1 MKKKHIILGASLLS
15 ALVAGLCPFIA
26 EAKTETVDEN
36 ALVFNANDLKTND
49 TYGRTTKVSSSDGV
63 TVKTGVT
70 GFLGWGN
77 YTAIVKKKTAVY
89 SDYTFSK
96 GLNAKGDSSKPSYS
110 ITASKGATVGIYYT
124 IESSNAEA
132 KLDVTYEGTFL
143 SFIPTYTANKTYTV
157 KSNETIYTEYT
168 FTEKETV
175 GLRAANQSFWLYG
188 VSIVSNEELE
198 NRTEAA
204 SAIDELVDYYNNNGA
219 SLSNEFVALLNKAT
233 NEINEVNNLTQVNN
247 YSKYL
252 EIVAEYDELVTD
264 NNKANDVA
272 KLISNL
278 GEVEYSEDYKNQLNE
293 VKNELANVKNS
304 SFVSNLEAYNEK
316 LNSFNALSENARN
329 AFVEKVNEANAVSGK
344 AESYVLI
351 NEAIELY
358 NQLIESDTKL
368 DSVKNAANVL
378 EEVKNSYAEMEESV
392 TDNSFAFTYKEDG
405 SVNKILFIGTIN
417 DFTVISDL
425 KKLVIYYTNEAT
437 GEENKVEV
445 LGVCTSLKVAGEMVK
460 DRADGVRYIYTKIL
474 NDENQYNGVTFSMYY
489 EVVYEDG
496 HVIKSTASTIEV
508 K

>member
-1 MKKKHIILGASLLS
+1 MKKKHIILGAFLLS

-77 YTAIVKKKTAVY
+77 YTAIVKEKTAVY

-132 KLDVTYEGTFL
+132 KLDVTYEG
-143 SFIPTYTANKTYTV
+143 SIWFISTYTANKTYTV
-157 KSNETIYTEYT
+157 KSNEAIYTEYT

-204 SAIDELVDYYNNNGA
+204 SAISNLINYYNANGA
-219 SLSNEFVALLNKAT
+219 SLTNEFEALVEKA
-233 NEINEVNNLTQVNN
+233 NEAIKSVNNLSQVSN
-247 YSKYL
+247 YSEY
-252 EIVAEYDELVTD
+252 ENIVSEYKELVED
-264 NNKANDVA
+264 NTKANEVA
-272 KLISNL
+272 NTISNL
-278 GEVEYSEDYKNQLNE
+278 GDVEYTEAYKNQLDE
-293 VKNELANVKNS
+293 IEAYLENVKNVN
-304 SFVSNLEAYNEK
+304 FVSNYETFVEK
-316 LNSFNALSENARN
+316 KNAFNTLSDNARN
-329 AFVEKVNEANAVSGK
+329 AFEEKVNEANAVKGETS
-344 AESYVLI
+344 SYVLI
-351 NEAIELY
+351 NEAEALY
-358 NQLIESDTKL
+358 NELIESDKVLVAESANTL
-368 DSVKNAANVL
+368 NEVKNA
-378 EEVKNSYAEMEESV
+378 YTEMEAAV
-392 TDNSFAFTYKEDG
+392 TDNTFAFSYNEDG
-405 SVNKILFIGTIN
+405 SVYKVLFIGTIN
-417 DFTVISDL
+417 DFNSVSEI
-425 KKLVIYYTNEAT
+425 KKLFIYYTNEST
-437 GEENKVEV
+437 GEETTIELHDVYQGIN
-445 LGVCTSLKVAGEMVK
+445 LAGKFVK
-460 DRADGVRYIYTKIL
+460 EKADGVRYIYTKIV
-474 NDENQYNGVTFSMYY
+474 NDNNQYSGVTFSMYY
-489 EVVYEDG
+489 EVTYSDG
-496 HVIKSTASTIEV
+496 HIIKSNMTSIEV